1 MLDRAKVL
9 HELQSVSD
17 KLFLDLS
24 HEQEVARKA
33 WQELS
38 QDPLFQQKCKGSSL
52 PWSVPTWN
60 GDVNQSFKV
69 QPLNIP
75 YQVLSVDGSQV
86 YPDKHQGISCF
97 LLNIGTVVLRYGVG
111 PGTTR
116 LSTEPFVFV
125 EQDFDSE
132 IGNAVDIVNCK
143 REEFELEKGLEQCIL
158 LRQEFPD
165 LPLIFLFDGS
175 LIFWHLEGKDP
186 ILKNY
191 FLKKY
196 EELLE
201 GFYKNDITIA
211 GYISLP
217 KSKEL
222 VNLVRAQVSEFSG
235 LNTQA
240 LDQVKHIS
248 DGTVARFFLE
258 NQTRSI
264 VFENHA
270 PVSETYPAH
279 LKPYFFYY
287 HAGSEIARIEI
298 PAYVAHDS
306 ERVNLLISLVAD
318 QVKKGNGYPVAIAE
332 AHEQAVVKGPD
343 RDFFYQAIGKVSI
356 EQRQRLIPSQKSAK
370 KRRMNV

>member
-1 MLDRAKVL
+1 MLDRTKVL
-9 HELQSVSD
+9 RELQAVSD
-17 KLFLDLS
+17 RLFLDLS
-24 HEQEVARKA
+24 HEQEIACKA
-33 WQELS
+33 WQELC
-38 QDPLFQQKCKGSSL
+38 QDPLFQQKCKGASL
-52 PWSVPTWN
+52 PWAVPTWQ
-60 GDVNQSFKV
+60 GDANQSFTV
-69 QPLNIP
+69 QSTNTP
-75 YQVLSVDGSQV
+75 YQVLSVDGSQI

-116 LSTEPFVFV
+116 LSSEPFVYV
-125 EQDFDSE
+125 EQDFE
-132 IGNAVDIVNCK
+132 AQEGKAIDIVNCK
-143 REEFELEKGLEQCIL
+143 REEFELEKGLEECIK

-186 ILKNY
+186 LLKDY

-196 EELLE
+196 EQLLE
-201 GFYKNDITIA
+201 GFYENDITIA

-222 VNLVRAQVSEFSG
+222 VNLVRAQVCQFSA

-240 LDQVKHIS
+240 LENIKHIS

-258 NQTRSI
+258 EQTRSI

-270 PVSETYPAH
+270 SVSETHPIH
-279 LKPYFFYY
+279 IKPHFFYY

-298 PAYVAHDS
+298 PAYVTHKS
-306 ERVNLLISLVAD
+306 ERIDLLTSLIAD

-343 RDFFYQAIGKVSI
+343 RDFFYQAIGKVSV
-356 EQRQRLIPSQKSAK
+356 EQRRRLIPSQKSAK